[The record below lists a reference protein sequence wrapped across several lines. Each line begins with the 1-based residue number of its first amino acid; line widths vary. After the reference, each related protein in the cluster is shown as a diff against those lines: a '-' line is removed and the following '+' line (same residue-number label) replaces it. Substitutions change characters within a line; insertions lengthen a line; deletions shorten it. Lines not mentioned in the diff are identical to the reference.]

1 MANGSSIINTSPSGL
16 PLQTEDRA
24 YAFCIGT
31 QILQSPE
38 QDPRE
43 GRLSFKIEPNLC
55 DATVSGDAV
64 GASAIG
70 LATADNISSIASWS
84 SASQIRDNGSSF
96 GIYAVSFAENSSN
109 NGRVNVCCAGSTIGF
124 VQKNKQSTSTDIGFD
139 TLTISG
145 HGYST
150 GDAVVI
156 YSGSPPTP
164 LQSGATYY
172 VVPSGADKIKLAVS
186 RAAAAAGSGINLT
199 VSGGPVFLKSD
210 DIFELRR
217 AGDDLGQIS
226 LFRNDSVVYVFSATR
241 ETLRPFFWTRE
252 ASNSA
257 TIPLFKEIKVSGAS

>member
-16 PLQTEDRA
+16 PLETEDRA

-31 QILQSPE
+31 QIFQTPE
-38 QDPRE
+38 QDPRD
-43 GRLSFKIEPNLC
+43 GRFSFKIEPSLF
-55 DATVSGDAV
+55 DATVLGDAV
-64 GASAIG
+64 GTSALG
-70 LATADNISSIASWS
+70 LATAANISSIGNWS
-84 SASQIRDNGSSF
+84 SAAEIRDNGSGYGVFS
-96 GIYAVSFAENSSN
+96 VSFAENSSN
-109 NGRVNVCCAGSTIGF
+109 NGRVNVCCAGSTVGY
-124 VQKNKQSTSTDIGFD
+124 VQKNQQSTSTDIGFD

-164 LQSGATYY
+164 LQSGTTYY
-172 VVPSGADKIKLAVS
+172 TIPSGVDKIKLAVS
-186 RAAAAAGSGINLT
+186 RAAAVAGSGIDLV

-210 DIFELRR
+210 DTFELRR
-217 AGDDLGQIS
+217 NGISGQVS
-226 LFRNDSVVYVFSATR
+226 LLRNEAAIYAFSSTL

>member
-31 QILQSPE
+31 QIFQTPE
-38 QDPRE
+38 QAPRD
-43 GRLSFKIEPNLC
+43 GRFSFKLEPNLL
-55 DATVSGDAV
+55 DATVSGDNV
-64 GASAIG
+64 GTSALG
-70 LATADNISSIASWS
+70 LATAANISSIASWS
-84 SASQIRDNGSSF
+84 GAAELQDNGSNY

-109 NGRVNVCCAGSTIGF
+109 NGRVNICCAGSTVGH

-164 LQSGATYY
+164 LQSGTTYY
-172 VVPSGADKIKLAVS
+172 AIPSGLDKIKLAVS
-186 RAAAAAGSGINLT
+186 RAAAVIGSGIDLT

-210 DIFELRR
+210 DLFELRR
-217 AGDDLGQIS
+217 DGISGDVS
-226 LFRNDSVVYVFSATR
+226 LFRNDVAVFAFSSTT